1 MITFPNAKINLGLY
15 IGQTLPNGYHE
26 IVTAMVPVDWCDILE
41 MVPASSGETT
51 LTVTGHSLPCSAEK
65 NLVMKAYRAFC
76 EAHPS
81 TPPMEIH
88 LHKEIPDGAG
98 MGGGSSDAAF
108 ALRLL
113 NDMTGHPF
121 SLDELAAMAAKIGS
135 DCPFF
140 IYNRPMLATGTGTTL
155 TEIALPLDG
164 LENLLIIKP
173 QGSVSTAEAYA
184 DAISSCRTAED
195 LKETL
200 TASDGIAAWAGRL
213 GNDFTA
219 SVASKVPEITESI
232 KWLRGHG
239 AVYAEM
245 TGSGSAVF
253 GIFPSAI
260 LTDGMS
266 ELPSGARWR
275 VCRVIRQ

>member
-15 IGQTLPNGYHE
+15 IGQRLPNGYHE

-51 LTVTGHSLPCSAEK
+51 LTVTGHSLPCPAEK

-76 EAHPS
+76 EAHPA

-200 TASDGIAAWAGRL
+200 TASDGIASWAGRL

-219 SVASKVPEITESI
+219 SVASKVPEITEAI
-232 KWLRGHG
+232 EWLRGHG

>member
-15 IGQTLPNGYHE
+15 IGKTLPNGYHE
-26 IVTAMVPVDWCDILE
+26 IVTVMVPVDWCDILE
-41 MVPASSGETT
+41 MVPSATGETS
-51 LTVTGHSLPCSAEK
+51 LIVTGHALPCPAEK
-65 NLVMKAYRAFC
+65 NLVMKAYRIFC
-76 EAHPS
+76 EAHAD

-108 ALRLL
+108 TLRLL
-113 NDMTGHPF
+113 NDMTGNPF
-121 SLDELAAMAAKIGS
+121 GQEQLAAMAAKVGS

-155 TEIALPLDG
+155 TEIDLPTDLLDH
-164 LENLLIIKP
+164 LLIIKP

-184 DAISSCRTAED
+184 DALSSCRTAGD
-195 LKETL
+195 LMSVL
-200 TASDGIAAWAGRL
+200 TASEGAAAWTASL

-219 SVASKVPEITESI
+219 SVAPKVLDIDAAI
-232 KWLRGHG
+232 DWLKANG
-239 AVYAEM
+239 ATYAEM

-253 GIFPSAI
+253 GIFPSDI
-260 LTDGMS
+260 LSVDFSGM
-266 ELPSGARWR
+266 PAGARWR
-275 VCRVIRQ
+275 KCRLVKQ